1 MASAHRPL
9 ARDERER
16 RSIGSETA
24 ALRRV
29 RERVA
34 SLRPCDWRSSEAGA
48 SLVPIWAT
56 AFTAKAGA
64 EPQSALS
71 RFVSSESPLLA
82 AETLASCSS

>member
-29 RERVA
+29 SERGGI
-34 SLRPCDWRSSEAGA
+34 LRTARPGA
-48 SLVPIWAT
+48 SSARPRDPIDVLSS
-56 AFTAKAGA
+56 GA
-64 EPQSALS
+64 S
-71 RFVSSESPLLA
+71 
-82 AETLASCSS
+82 

>member
-16 RSIGSETA
+16 RNIGSETA

-29 RERVA
+29 SERVA

-48 SLVPIWAT
+48 SLVSIWAT
-56 AFTAKAGA
+56 AFTGKRVPRASVGA
-64 EPQSALS
+64 
-71 RFVSSESPLLA
+71 LA
-82 AETLASCSS
+82 VRLIRKPTARRGDAR